1 MQTATAT
8 QPTTQQLRNAVFFA
22 RNDARRASG
31 TVAERTVE
39 DIKVCVVHLDDG
51 KFGKDVFILVNKNNE
66 ADFRVVVNDF
76 DSAVNVLASA
86 FLWQ

>member
-8 QPTTQQLRNAVFFA
+8 QPTTQQLRNAVWFA
-22 RNDARRASG
+22 RNDARRAAG
-31 TVAERTVE
+31 TVAERVVE

-51 KFGKDVFILVNKNNE
+51 KFGKDLFILVNIHNE
-66 ADFRVVVNDF
+66 ADFRVIIGDF
-76 DSAVNVLASA
+76 DLAVNVLASA